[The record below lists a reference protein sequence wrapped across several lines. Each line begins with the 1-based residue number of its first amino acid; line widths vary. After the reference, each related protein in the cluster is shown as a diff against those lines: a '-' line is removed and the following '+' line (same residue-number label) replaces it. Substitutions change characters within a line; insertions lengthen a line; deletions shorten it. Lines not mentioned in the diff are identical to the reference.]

1 MAVPTIAPANNQA
14 TFDPLM
20 KKPAGRLRWLIVG
33 MLFLATV
40 LNYLDRYSL
49 GFLAPTLKSQFHWSP
64 EQFGWVLFSFQ
75 ATYALMNLPSGA
87 LMDRIGLR
95 KGYALAVVWWSFASM
110 GHALARSVVGFG
122 VWRALLGIGEAANFP
137 AAVKSIS
144 EWFPQR
150 ERATATGILNAGAN
164 VGAMVAPLILFFLVS
179 RFGWKAAFVA
189 TGALG
194 FFWTVAWWVLYREP
208 ASHPNLSSEERTWIL
223 QDGPTREPQPSI
235 PWTRLVGERR
245 AWAFILGK
253 MFSDPVWAFF
263 LFWLPTFLS
272 DVHHLPTGTQAMV
285 ITGIYLAADV
295 GSLGGGWMSSRLIQL
310 GWPVNRARKTTMAI
324 AAALVPTIAIVGF
337 NNNLYLAVGLCGLA
351 VAMHQWW
358 SSNLFTTGSDM
369 FPSEAMGTLVGMG
382 QLFGS
387 GLAMF
392 VQPMVGY
399 CIQHFHSYTPIFVV
413 AAFAYPLALL
423 CLHTLAP
430 KLDKADL
437 GLA

>member
-1 MAVPTIAPANNQA
+1 MAAPLIAPAPDPA
-14 TFDPLM
+14 TFDPML
-20 KKPAGRLRWLIVG
+20 KKPAGRVRWLIVG
-33 MLFLATV
+33 MLFFATV

-49 GFLAPTLKSQFHWSP
+49 SFLAPTLKVQFNWNA
-64 EQFGWVLFSFQ
+64 EEYGWILFAFS

-95 KGYALAVVWWSFASM
+95 KGYALAVVWWSIASM
-110 GHALARSVVGFG
+110 GHALARNAFGFG
-122 VWRALLGIGEAANFP
+122 IWRALLGIGEAGNFP

-164 VGAMVAPLILFFLVS
+164 VGAMIAPLILFLLVKY
-179 RFGWKAAFVA
+179 FGWKAAFVA

-194 FFWTVAWWVLYREP
+194 FVWTAAWWVLYRDP
-208 ASHPNLSSEERTWIL
+208 ASHPKLSEEERAWIL
-223 QDGPTREPQPSI
+223 QDGPVRATAPSI
-235 PWTRLVGERR
+235 PWRRLVGERR

-253 MFSDPVWAFF
+253 MFTDPVWAFF
-263 LFWLPTFLS
+263 LFWLPTFL
-272 DVHHLPTGTQAMV
+272 DEVHHLTVDQRMMV

-295 GSLGGGWMSSRLIQL
+295 GSLGGGWMSSRLIQM
-310 GWPVNRARKTTMAI
+310 GWSVNRARKTTMGI
-324 AAALVPTIAIVGF
+324 AAALVPTVAIVGF

-392 VQPMVGY
+392 VQPLVGY
-399 CIQHFHSYTPIFVV
+399 CVQHFHSYTPIFVV
-413 AAFAYPLALL
+413 AAFCYPLALL
-423 CLHTLAP
+423 SLHLLAP

-437 GLA
+437 AIA